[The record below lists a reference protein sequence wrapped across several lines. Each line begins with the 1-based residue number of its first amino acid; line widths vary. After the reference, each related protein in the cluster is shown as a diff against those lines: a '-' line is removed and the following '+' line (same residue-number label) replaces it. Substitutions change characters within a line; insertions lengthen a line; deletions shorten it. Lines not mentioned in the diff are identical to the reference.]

1 MSYCGKTSQ
10 LVNISLML
18 FQKRN
23 SSIRKLFDMG
33 RSFDLEE
40 GDRRPWIESL
50 SIYLFLPLFFLFISF
65 FLSSLF
71 LPCLML
77 QYVHTHTCNWLMD
90 SLIYIILHCYR
101 IENEFYI
108 SLPLHSHPCLI
119 SSPNQ
124 EARI

>member
-40 GDRRPWIESL
+40 GDRRP
-50 SIYLFLPLFFLFISF
+50 
-65 FLSSLF
+65 
-71 LPCLML
+71 
-77 QYVHTHTCNWLMD
+77 
-90 SLIYIILHCYR
+90 
-101 IENEFYI
+101 
-108 SLPLHSHPCLI
+108 
-119 SSPNQ
+119 
-124 EARI
+124 